1 MPASRPEQ
9 NDDRSSLMLAA
20 CGGDLCEVFDLLL
33 SGVDLD
39 QQDSRKWTALMYA
52 CWSQQYEIVQQL
64 LDSGA
69 EPNIHQSYDMVET
82 PLSIAAENGS
92 FEIVRLLIAHNADPN
107 CCAGIAAAR
116 AESYA
121 RRAGHHDISEFL
133 LYHEDRRPIQK
144 DLQ

>member
-1 MPASRPEQ
+1 MPASKSEPK
-9 NDDRSSLMLAA
+9 DDRSPLMLAA
-20 CGGDLCEVFDLLL
+20 CAGDLCEVFDLLL
-33 SGVDLD
+33 SGVDVD

-52 CWSQQYEIVQQL
+52 CWSQNYEIVQQL

-82 PLSIAAENGS
+82 PLSIAAGSGS

-107 CCAGIAAAR
+107 CYAGVAAAR

-121 RRAGHHDISEFL
+121 RRGGHHEISEFL
-133 LYHEDRRPIQK
+133 LYHEDRRQIQR